1 MAFEIQNKGGNV
13 FYFKRKYKGFVSLG
27 ALGVPFA
34 FGSYTQDNFPDVLAR
49 FREENPNLDVAS
61 IVTEKNKDRV
71 VTGYTLV
78 CNEHNTNLR
87 IPV

>member
-1 MAFEIQNKGGNV
+1 VAFEVQNKGGNV
-13 FYFKRKYKGFVSLG
+13 FYFKREYKGFATLG
-27 ALGVPFA
+27 GPAGPSA
-34 FGSYTQDNFPDVLAR
+34 YGWYTQDNFPDVLAR

-61 IVTEKNKDRV
+61 IVTEKNEGEV

-78 CNEHNTNLR
+78 CNEHNPNLS